1 MDNLDDLLTEEVL
14 ELLDRAAQ
22 NRHLNMLR
30 INNLTDYKETKLELK
45 KTKIWVK
52 CFRKVAKMLFNKYLK
67 SIEENNRKLEYLID
81 ANKLSKCAD
90 FYSEEVAMYQ
100 NNISFFKMI

>member
-1 MDNLDDLLTEEVL
+1 
-14 ELLDRAAQ
+14 
-22 NRHLNMLR
+22 MLR

-100 NNISFFKMI
+100 NTISEYLAYLQRGHIIDAFLGKERED